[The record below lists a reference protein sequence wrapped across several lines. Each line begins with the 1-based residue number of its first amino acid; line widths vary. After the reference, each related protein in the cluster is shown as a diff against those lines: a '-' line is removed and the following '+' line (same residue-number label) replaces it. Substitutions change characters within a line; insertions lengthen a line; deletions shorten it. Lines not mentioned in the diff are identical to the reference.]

1 MKMKGDAHNCKA
13 LLRLIYHS
21 DLVESRYQE
30 IPGNIA
36 GEAVDDTM
44 NVGYGKAFFDPVY
57 TRASI
62 LGCTIAIFQQLTG
75 INILMFYSNTIFE
88 DAGITWESTKVT
100 ALMGGV
106 NFVSSIFGVLLLF
119 KFGRK
124 TLMFFWNF
132 WIVGS
137 LTCLGIFQF

>member
-1 MKMKGDAHNCKA
+1 
-13 LLRLIYHS
+13 
-21 DLVESRYQE
+21 
-30 IPGNIA
+30 
-36 GEAVDDTM
+36 
-44 NVGYGKAFFDPVY
+44 
-57 TRASI
+57 
-62 LGCTIAIFQQLTG
+62 
-75 INILMFYSNTIFE
+75 MFYSNTIFE

-106 NFVSSIFGVLLLF
+106 NFVSSIIGVLLLF